1 MADQWQCPLCGA
13 IMQKPEAW
21 KTAFSEVTGTV
32 RCGSCGGA
40 LNASDVQRGQH
51 DVGSRAPTRAGGGCL
66 KGCLW
71 GCGGCLVVVVV
82 GIIGLAIALPF
93 MIGSVEGPDYSAEA
107 MQMFDGD
114 VAELE
119 AHVQELSPDEIE
131 ALVLA
136 ELRAQPIA
144 DLYVD
149 PAIPPDKLATA
160 RASCM
165 VPEGE
170 KVFGLLDATVL
181 GSAENS
187 MLFGEKGIYYH
198 NDWAGTPEGA
208 GKLPY
213 YRFPMTRFEQH
224 GFDVAVGDNCN
235 FNVSG
240 SDVETG
246 ATVDLLSRITR
257 ALLDTAS
264 EEEPEDGPEDGPEEK
279 PEDGPAE
286 EE

>member
-1 MADQWQCPLCGA
+1 
-13 IMQKPEAW
+13 
-21 KTAFSEVTGTV
+21 
-32 RCGSCGGA
+32 
-40 LNASDVQRGQH
+40 
-51 DVGSRAPTRAGGGCL
+51 
-66 KGCLW
+66 
-71 GCGGCLVVVVV
+71 VVVV
-82 GIIGLAIALPF
+82 GIIGLAVALPW

-114 VAELE
+114 VSKLE
-119 AHVQELSPDEIE
+119 AHIQELPRDEIQ
-131 ALVLA
+131 ALLLD
-136 ELRAQPIA
+136 ELRAKPIS

-149 PAIPPDKLATA
+149 PSIPPDKLAIA

-165 VPEGE
+165 VPEDE
-170 KVFGLLDATVL
+170 EVL
-181 GSAENS
+181 GLIDSTVFESAENA

-198 NDWAGTPEGA
+198 NDWAGTPAGA

-240 SDVETG
+240 SDAETG
-246 ATVDLLSRITR
+246 SIVDLLSRISR
-257 ALLDTAS
+257 ALLDTVPDEPRG
-264 EEEPEDGPEDGPEEK
+264 EE
-279 PEDGPAE
+279 PAE